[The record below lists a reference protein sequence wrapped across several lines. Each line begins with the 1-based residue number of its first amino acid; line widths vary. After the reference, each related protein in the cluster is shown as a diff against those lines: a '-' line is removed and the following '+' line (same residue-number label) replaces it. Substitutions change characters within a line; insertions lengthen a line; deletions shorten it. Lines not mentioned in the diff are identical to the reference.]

1 VTREYMLLDVSVVEH
16 KTYVQASLQPRPEPN
31 DTYLKLQS
39 THTIAWVQASRRHGL
54 VELELEL
61 SI

>member
-1 VTREYMLLDVSVVEH
+1 MLLDVSVVEH